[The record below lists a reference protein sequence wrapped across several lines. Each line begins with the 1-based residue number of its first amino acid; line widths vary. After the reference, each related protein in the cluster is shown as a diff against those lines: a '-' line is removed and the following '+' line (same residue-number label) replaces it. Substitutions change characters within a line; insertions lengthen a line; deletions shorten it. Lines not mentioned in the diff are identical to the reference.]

1 MRVLN
6 IHQREIAAA
15 EATVGA
21 LLDSLASPADSLWP
35 KESWPA
41 MRFDRPLG
49 VGAAGG
55 HGPIRY
61 AVEEFVPG
69 RRVVFRFTGPRGFKG
84 GHRLEILP
92 AGEDRTILR
101 HRMAME
107 TEGPALL
114 SWPLIF
120 RPLHDELLED
130 ALARAQT
137 ACGLVPDVNAWSPW
151 VRFLR
156 WALSGGKAPRQR
168 LPAS

>member
-1 MRVLN
+1 VIYPVRCASSTFTNAKSPLPK
-6 IHQREIAAA
+6 QQ
-15 EATVGA
+15 VGA

-120 RPLHDELLED
+120 R
-130 ALARAQT
+130 
-137 ACGLVPDVNAWSPW
+137 VPSTTSCWKTLW
-151 VRFLR
+151 LGRR
-156 WALSGGKAPRQR
+156 R
-168 LPAS
+168 PAA